1 MIIYLKNTEI
11 DRVHWDTCLKNAG
24 VGKPYPYSWY
34 LDIMA
39 PGWEALIDDDYD
51 SLFPVPAKEFLGLK
65 FTCTPVF
72 VQQLGAYSPD
82 KPAPSALTEFLDYM
96 PEIFRLT
103 DLRIG
108 QKTDY
113 PGYWIREKQNYVI
126 NLSYPYGTL
135 ADRFTHDCRRILAAG
150 TRKKVMVVSDIS
162 PAEMTDLCITN
173 RKLSGLHARRDDY
186 EKLGKLMK
194 YCLKTK
200 KGKILGVRTYGKKL
214 IYGIFIIFIHG
225 SITVIAEGHTP
236 RSIERNLSCMV
247 INAIIKEHSASMKL
261 LDLAG
266 ASQKSAIP
274 AGIMFGGMAI
284 PYYRIC
290 RNRILWPF
298 RHMT

>member
-1 MIIYLKNTEI
+1 MIVYLKNTEI
-11 DRVHWDTCLKNAG
+11 DREHWDTCLKNSG

-51 SLFPVPAKEFLGLK
+51 SLFPVPAREILGLK
-65 FTCTPVF
+65 FTTTPVF

-82 KPAPSALTEFLDYM
+82 KPAISALTEFLDYM
-96 PEIFRLT
+96 PEIFRVT
-103 DLRIG
+103 DLSIG

-113 PGYWIREKQNYVI
+113 PGYWIRERQNYVI
-126 NLSYPYGTL
+126 NLSYTYGTL
-135 ADRFTHDCRRILAAG
+135 AGRFTPDCRSIILSG
-150 TRKKVMVVSDIS
+150 TRKKIMVVSDVT
-162 PAEMTDLCITN
+162 PEEMTGLCIAN
-173 RKLSGLHARRDDY
+173 RKLSGVNAGKADY

-194 YCLKTK
+194 HCLKTK
-200 KGKILGVRTYGKKL
+200 KGRILGVRTYGRKL
-214 IYGIFIIFIHG
+214 IYGIFLIHLHG
-225 SITVIAEGHTP
+225 SITVIAEAHTP
-236 RSIERNLSCMV
+236 RSIERNLSYHV
-247 INAIIKEHSASMKL
+247 INGIIKEHSASMKI

-266 ASQKSAIP
+266 ASLKSSTP